1 MGGTL
6 RQERPSD
13 HAANSKLQT
22 QTSKNTERFV
32 YSGTPAQSSAA
43 SKQNLASRALARRN
57 GPSSVIAHQAQC
69 FKRRWPCSLSRG
81 LHRSSSPP
89 SPRAVTDIY
98 RIRPWPAS
106 LLVLVAFLSWP
117 PPSRPFLHLS
127 PRSLLPSSAAS
138 ASSTCSCC
146 LDQLI
151 PA

>member
-106 LLVLVAFLSWP
+106 LLVLVTFLSWP
-117 PPSRPFLHLS
+117 LHLALSSAS
-127 PRSLLPSSAAS
+127 PLTLFSSSAACIFYLLLLFGP
-138 ASSTCSCC
+138 AYPR
-146 LDQLI
+146 LI
-151 PA
+151 